1 MNAARNQRGSRGSSG
16 AADTAGALGGPGARG
31 VSGAAG
37 VPDAPGVS
45 GAAGVPGA
53 LGGVGNSRA
62 PEPARRERTWPW
74 LIVAITGS
82 LLSLALF
89 ALLLLPPLL
98 SVSEVEIA
106 EGSQHFEIGSTYEVT
121 PPDEWSVQPAAGV
134 GLRASGQI
142 VLRPSGGLL
151 LQSPDRLFTIE
162 LRAVSGDEEFGVAVT
177 GQVLTE
183 ALENGA
189 ELSYGRELV
198 DDHFV
203 ALLRIDGADGQVL
216 VRARASDSVTF
227 DAYRAE
233 FAQLLQLI
241 RLTA

>member
-1 MNAARNQRGSRGSSG
+1 MSAARNQRGSQGSRG
-16 AADTAGALGGPGARG
+16 AAGSGSATDALGAASALGG
-31 VSGAAG
+31 SE
-37 VPDAPGVS
+37 
-45 GAAGVPGA
+45 
-53 LGGVGNSRA
+53 NSRA
-62 PEPARRERTWPW
+62 LEPARRERTWPW

-89 ALLLLPPLL
+89 ALLLLPSIM
-98 SVSEVEIA
+98 SVSEVEVA
-106 EGSQHFEIGSTYEVT
+106 EGSQHFEIGSTYEVR
-121 PPDEWSVQPAAGV
+121 PPNGWSVQPAAGV

-183 ALENGA
+183 ALESGA

-233 FAQLLQLI
+233 LAQLLQLI